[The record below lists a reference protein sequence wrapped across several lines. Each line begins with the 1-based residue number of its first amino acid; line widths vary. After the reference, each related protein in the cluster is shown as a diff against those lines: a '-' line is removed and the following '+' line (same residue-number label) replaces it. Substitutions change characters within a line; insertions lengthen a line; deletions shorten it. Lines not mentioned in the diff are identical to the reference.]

1 MGFFYFGAPGRD
13 ALTFTDSSP
22 IGGKN
27 MILVL
32 KKGIA
37 KADVEKLKETLR
49 SEDYLV
55 KDIGGVEE
63 NVLGIVGNSYK
74 ETAYYEMLPGV
85 ERAIPVSK
93 PYKLVSRELHPA
105 PSIIKVGDVA
115 IGGDRLVVI
124 AGPCGVEDR
133 KTTLDIARMVR
144 KHGAV
149 LFRGGAFK
157 PRTSPYS
164 FQGLG
169 EEGLKILREVR
180 EETGLGVV
188 TEITSPSQADIM
200 MKYVDVVQIGARNMQ
215 NFELLKCV
223 GRIGKPVLLKRG
235 LAATIEEWLMSAEYI
250 LSEGND
256 QVILCER
263 GIRTFERYT
272 RNTLDLTAVPVIKKL
287 THLPIIV
294 DPSHATGIREKVSP
308 MARASIAAGADGLI
322 IEVHTQPEKALS
334 DGPQSL
340 YPEQFEQLMR
350 DLYVIAPVVG
360 KQVDYA
366 YLDKAAIMR
375 PRRDK
380 SKAPSGV
387 VYSGVPGSFSHKASL
402 QFFGTEAPIRNCAS
416 FREVFEQ
423 VDSED
428 AAFGIVPVENS
439 LTGSIHENY
448 DLLLEYDL
456 KIVGELTLRIKHNLL
471 GLEEASIEGLE
482 RIYSHP
488 QGFQQCRE
496 FLEKHPGWELVTCE
510 DTATAVV
517 RVKDGGDPA
526 VAAIAGEEAA
536 EFYQMS
542 VLKEGIET
550 NPRNFTRFVVIAR
563 EEFLPGPK
571 NKSSL
576 IYSVSDKPGALFET
590 LRILAEN
597 NINLVKL
604 ESRPIHSSPWEYL
617 FYADLEADITEEK
630 HRQILEGLQ
639 QKTEFFKFL
648 GSYQKGAEASR

>member
-1 MGFFYFGAPGRD
+1 
-13 ALTFTDSSP
+13 
-22 IGGKN
+22 

-32 KKGIA
+32 GKGTT
-37 KADVEKLKETLR
+37 KEEVERLKEILR
-49 SEDYLV
+49 SEGHMV
-55 KDIGGVEE
+55 KEIGGVEE
-63 NVLGIVGNSYK
+63 RVLGVVGTMYR
-74 ETAYYEMLPGV
+74 ETAYYESMPGV
-85 ERAIPVSK
+85 ERAVPISK

-105 PSIIKVGDVA
+105 ASIIKVGDVA

-133 KTTLDIARMVR
+133 KRTLDIARAVR

-157 PRTSPYS
+157 PRTSPYA
-164 FQGLG
+164 FQGMG

-180 EETGLGVV
+180 EETGLGIVS
-188 TEITSPSQADIM
+188 EITSPSQADLM
-200 MKYVDVVQIGARNMQ
+200 MKYVDIVQVGARNMQ
-215 NFELLKCV
+215 NFELLKSV

-235 LAATIEEWLMSAEYI
+235 LSATIEEWLMSAEYI

-308 MARASIAAGADGLI
+308 MARAAIAAGADGLI
-322 IEVHTQPEKALS
+322 IEVHTEPEKALS

-366 YLDKAAIMR
+366 YLDKAAIMK
-375 PRRDK
+375 PRSGEGR
-380 SKAPSGV
+380 APSLV
-387 VYSGVPGSFSHKASL
+387 AYSGVPGSFSHKACM
-402 QFFGTEAPIRNCAS
+402 QFFGSEIPLRNSSS
-416 FREVFEQ
+416 FREVFEL
-423 VDSED
+423 VDSEQ
-428 AAFGIVPVENS
+428 AAFGVVPVENS

-448 DLLLEYDL
+448 DLLLEYEL
-456 KIVGELTLRIKHNLL
+456 KTVGELTLRIKHNLL
-471 GLEEASIEGLE
+471 GQANAQIDGLE

-488 QGFQQCRE
+488 QAFQQCRE
-496 FLEKHPGWELVTCE
+496 YLEKNPGWDLISCK
-510 DTATAVV
+510 DTASAVQRV
-517 RVKDGGDPA
+517 REGGDPRE
-526 VAAIAGEEAA
+526 AAIAGEEDEQFSPMA
-536 EFYQMS
+536 

-550 NPRNFTRFVVIAR
+550 NPRNFTRFVVISR
-563 EEFLPGPK
+563 NESLPGPK

-590 LRILAEN
+590 LRIFAQN
-597 NINLVKL
+597 DINIVKL
-604 ESRPIHSSPWEYL
+604 ESRPIHSRPWEYL
-617 FYADLEADITEEK
+617 FYVDLETDIAEESRR
-630 HRQILEGLQ
+630 HILSEIIE
-639 QKTEFFKFL
+639 KTEFFKFL
-648 GSYQKGAEASR
+648 GSYNKGFQGMKGEG

>member
-1 MGFFYFGAPGRD
+1 
-13 ALTFTDSSP
+13 
-22 IGGKN
+22 

-32 KKGIA
+32 QKGIT
-37 KADVEKLKETLR
+37 KQEIERLKDILR
-49 SEDYLV
+49 SEGHMV
-55 KDIGGVEE
+55 KEIGGVEGP
-63 NVLGIVGNSYK
+63 VLGIVGKMYS
-74 ETAYYEMLPGV
+74 ESAYYESLPGV
-85 ERAIPVSK
+85 ERAVPISK

-105 PSIIKVGDVA
+105 ASIITVGDVT

-133 KTTLDIARMVR
+133 KTTLDIARIVR

-157 PRTSPYS
+157 PRTSPYA

-169 EEGLKILREVR
+169 EEGLKILSEVR
-180 EETGLGVV
+180 EETGLGIVS
-188 TEITSPSQADIM
+188 EMTSPSQADLM
-200 MKYVDVVQIGARNMQ
+200 MKYVDVVQVGARNMQ
-215 NFELLKCV
+215 NFELLKSV

-235 LAATIEEWLMSAEYI
+235 LSATIEEWLMSAEYI

-322 IEVHTQPEKALS
+322 IEVHTEPDKALS

-340 YPEQFEQLMR
+340 YPEHFEQLMR

-360 KQVDYA
+360 KQLDYA

-375 PRRDK
+375 PRRSDGR
-380 SKAPSGV
+380 APATV
-387 VYSGVPGSFSHKASL
+387 AYSGVPGSFSHKACM
-402 QFFGTEAPIRNCAS
+402 QFFGNEVPLRSSSS
-416 FREVFEQ
+416 FREAFDL
-423 VDSED
+423 VDSEQ
-428 AAFGIVPVENS
+428 AAFGVVPVENS

-448 DLLLEYDL
+448 DLLLEYEL
-456 KIVGELTLRIKHNLL
+456 RIVGELTLRIKHNLL
-471 GLEEASIEGLE
+471 GQPNAPIEGLE

-488 QGFQQCRE
+488 QVFQQCRE
-496 FLEKHPGWELVTCE
+496 YLEKNPGWDLIACK
-510 DTATAVV
+510 DTATALR
-517 RVKDGGDPA
+517 RVKEGSDPKE
-526 VAAIAGEEAA
+526 AAIAGEGADRVSAMEI
-536 EFYQMS
+536 
-542 VLKEGIET
+542 LKEGIET
-550 NPRNFTRFVVIAR
+550 NPRNFTRFVVISR
-563 EEFLPGPK
+563 NESLPGPQ

-590 LRILAEN
+590 LRIFALN
-597 NINLVKL
+597 DINIVKL
-604 ESRPIHSSPWEYL
+604 ESRPIHSRPWEYM
-617 FYADLEADITEEK
+617 FYVDLETDVTEEGRK
-630 HRQILEGLQ
+630 HILAELIE
-639 QKTEFFKFL
+639 KTEFFKFL
-648 GSYQKGAEASR
+648 GSYNKGARASH

>member
-1 MGFFYFGAPGRD
+1 V
-13 ALTFTDSSP
+13 
-22 IGGKN
+22 
-27 MILVL
+27 ILVL
-32 KKGIA
+32 GKGTT
-37 KADVEKLKETLR
+37 KEEEERLKEILR
-49 SEDYLV
+49 SEGHMV
-55 KDIGGVEE
+55 KEIGGVEE
-63 NVLGIVGNSYK
+63 RVLGIVGTMYR
-74 ETAYYEMLPGV
+74 ETAYYESLPCV
-85 ERAIPVSK
+85 EKAVPISK

-105 PSIIKVGDVA
+105 ASIIKVGDVA

-133 KTTLDIARMVR
+133 KRTLDIARVVR

-157 PRTSPYS
+157 PRTSPYA
-164 FQGLG
+164 FQGMG

-180 EETGLGVV
+180 EETGLGIVS
-188 TEITSPSQADIM
+188 EITSPSQADLM
-200 MKYVDVVQIGARNMQ
+200 MKYVDIVQVGARNMQ
-215 NFELLKCV
+215 NFELLKSV

-235 LAATIEEWLMSAEYI
+235 LSATIEEWLMSAEYI

-322 IEVHTQPEKALS
+322 IEVHTEPEKALS

-366 YLDKAAIMR
+366 YLDKAVIMK
-375 PRRDK
+375 PRTGEGR
-380 SKAPSGV
+380 APALV
-387 VYSGVPGSFSHKASL
+387 AYSGVPGSFSHKACM
-402 QFFGTEAPIRNCAS
+402 QFFGSEVPLRNSSS
-416 FREVFEQ
+416 FREVFEL
-423 VDSED
+423 VDSEQ
-428 AAFGIVPVENS
+428 AAFGVVPVENS

-448 DLLLEYDL
+448 DLLLEYEL
-456 KIVGELTLRIKHNLL
+456 KTVGELTLRIKHNLL
-471 GLEEASIEGLE
+471 GQANALIDGLE

-488 QGFQQCRE
+488 QVFQQCRE
-496 FLEKHPGWELVTCE
+496 YLGKNPGWDLIACK
-510 DTATAVV
+510 DTASAVQ
-517 RVKDGGDPA
+517 RVKEGADPKE
-526 VAAIAGEEAA
+526 AAIAGEEDEQFSPMA
-536 EFYQMS
+536 

-550 NPRNFTRFVVIAR
+550 NPRNFTRFVVISR
-563 EEFLPGPK
+563 NESLPGPK

-590 LRILAEN
+590 LRIFAQN
-597 NINLVKL
+597 DINIVKL
-604 ESRPIHSSPWEYL
+604 ESRPIHSRPWEYL
-617 FYADLEADITEEK
+617 FYVDLETDIAEESRR
-630 HRQILEGLQ
+630 HILSEIIE
-639 QKTEFFKFL
+639 KTEFFKFL
-648 GSYQKGAEASR
+648 GSYNKGFQA